1 MLDSSEPIDANDPTE
16 NADAAEPMLPIE
28 KNDPTDPMENAELT
42 DPIEQNESLDHRLNL
57 PRASFTSASHR
68 VVGQLLAEPLV
79 VTRAE
84 VR

>member
-1 MLDSSEPIDANDPTE
+1 
-16 NADAAEPMLPIE
+16 
-28 KNDPTDPMENAELT
+28 MENAELT